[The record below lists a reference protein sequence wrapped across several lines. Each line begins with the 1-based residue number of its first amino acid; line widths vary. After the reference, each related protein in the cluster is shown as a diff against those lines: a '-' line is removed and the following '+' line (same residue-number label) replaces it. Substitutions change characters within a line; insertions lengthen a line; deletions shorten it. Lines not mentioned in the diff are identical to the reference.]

1 MTTAT
6 LEPAAVASQEA
17 ETAASAARELAEI
30 LPARRTRASKV
41 AISPAG
47 TPEKRIVVPAR
58 AFELLVE
65 ILAEMANGNAV
76 TVMPLHA
83 ELTTQQAADL
93 LNVSRPYLVGLLEQ
107 GKIPHRKVGTR
118 RRVLLGDLLAYKRRE
133 DAARERVMRELAA
146 EAQELELGY

>member
-6 LEPAAVASQEA
+6 LEPAAVQSQEA

-30 LPARRTRASKV
+30 LPARRTRATKV
-41 AISPAG
+41 TISPAG
-47 TPEKRIVVPAR
+47 EPDKKIVVPAR
-58 AFELLVE
+58 AFALFIE
-65 ILAEMANGNAV
+65 ILSEMANGNAV

-93 LNVSRPYLVGLLEQ
+93 LNVSRPYLVSLLEE

-118 RRVLLGDLLAYKRRE
+118 RRVLLGDLLAYKQRE

-146 EAQELELGY
+146 EAQELGLGY

>member
-6 LEPAAVASQEA
+6 LEPAVVASQEA

-30 LPARRTRASKV
+30 LPARRTRATKV
-41 AISPAG
+41 TISPAG
-47 TPEKRIVVPAR
+47 APEKRIVVPAR

-65 ILAEMANGNAV
+65 ILAEMANGNGV
-76 TVMPLHA
+76 TVLPLHA

-107 GKIPHRKVGTR
+107 GKIPYRKIGTR
-118 RRVLLGDLLAYKRRE
+118 RRVLLGDVLAYKRRE